1 MNQIHLPDN
10 LIKMR
15 HKRNITQEQLAEF
28 LGVTKASVSKWEN
41 RQSMPDILLLPK
53 LAAFFDVSIDQLMG
67 YEPQL
72 SKEQIQKIYQDLSE
86 EFVSCSFTETMKKS
100 QELVKKYYSCYPFL
114 LQICVLWI
122 NHFMLPEDREEQQ
135 KILTQTEQLCEHII
149 KICNA
154 VDICNDAIALKALAG
169 LQMGKAQEAVE
180 ALEDLTDPMRISG
193 CRLSSATDP
202 GIPDDRRQPESKRL
216 HPNYYVY
223 PSDGSSWGVHSISSS
238 KYGK

>member
-10 LIKMR
+10 LIRMR
-15 HKRNITQEQLAEF
+15 HKRNITQEQLADF

-41 RQSMPDILLLPK
+41 HQSMPDILLLPK

-86 EFVSCSFTETMKKS
+86 EFVSNSFTETMKKS
-100 QELVKKYYSCYPFL
+100 QELVKKY
-114 LQICVLWI
+114 
-122 NHFMLPEDREEQQ
+122 
-135 KILTQTEQLCEHII
+135 
-149 KICNA
+149 
-154 VDICNDAIALKALAG
+154 
-169 LQMGKAQEAVE
+169 
-180 ALEDLTDPMRISG
+180 
-193 CRLSSATDP
+193 
-202 GIPDDRRQPESKRL
+202 DRRQPESKRL

-223 PSDGSSWGVHSISSS
+223 PSDGSSWVVHSISSS